1 MDSAANHSC
10 EAVGREGTPPPD
22 RYRTIQ
28 IHPPLRC
35 NLACLHCYS
44 SSAPHHRDAL
54 SLEALKPFLVNAYEE
69 GFNAIAVSGG
79 EPFLYQDLEALL
91 AFTREVGYRNTLASN
106 GMLLGSA
113 RAQRILEYVDLIA
126 LSVDGPPDLHDYIRG
141 QKGAFDKMLEGA
153 ELLRTLQKPFGFIHT
168 VTPQSWESLLWL
180 GTFAEAQGAKLLQL
194 HPLEMYGRATETL
207 AGSALDDTL
216 YHQIFI
222 LATYL
227 RSKYAGRMLVQL
239 DLLHRD
245 YLRDFPQAVSAFAR
259 QCSTKG
265 RVSDWFDTLVV
276 DETGRISPVAYGFAP
291 ELSVGELANFDAH
304 TFANFLQDKV
314 PLIEAV
320 FEETLDKIIK
330 DEDRDVINWN
340 ELVIAESKA
349 NYLLCAY

>member
-1 MDSAANHSC
+1 METAQPSC
-10 EAVGREGTPPPD
+10 GTVGREGTPPPD

-28 IHPPLRC
+28 IHPTLRC
-35 NLACLHCYS
+35 NLSCLHCYS

-54 SLEALKPFLVNAYEE
+54 SLDGLKNFLVNAYEE

-79 EPFLYQDLEALL
+79 EPFLYRDLEALL

-106 GMLLGSA
+106 GMLLGSE

-141 QKGAFDKMLEGA
+141 QKGAFDKMLHGA
-153 ELLRTLQKPFGFIHT
+153 ELLRTMQKPFGFIHT

-194 HPLEMYGRATETL
+194 HPLEMHGRANETL
-207 AGSALDDTL
+207 AESALDNTL

-222 LATYL
+222 LANYL
-227 RSKYAGRMLVQL
+227 RSKYADRMFVQL
-239 DLLHRD
+239 DLLHRE
-245 YLRDFPQAVSAFAR
+245 YLREFPQAVSAFAR
-259 QCSTKG
+259 GCSKNG
-265 RVSDWFDTLVV
+265 RVSDLFDTLVV

-291 ELSVGELANFDAH
+291 ELSMGYLTNFNAH
-304 TFANFLQDKV
+304 TFSAFLQNKV
-314 PLIEAV
+314 PIIESIFGTALHKICTD
-320 FEETLDKIIK
+320 EE
-330 DEDRDVINWN
+330 RDVINWN

-349 NYLLCAY
+349 SHRLCA

>member
-1 MDSAANHSC
+1 MDSAADYRC
-10 EAVGREGTPPPD
+10 EAVGREGTPAPD
-22 RYRTIQ
+22 RHRTIQ
-28 IHPPLRC
+28 IHPTLQC

-54 SLEALKPFLVNAYEE
+54 SLDALKPFLVSAYEE

-79 EPFLYQDLEALL
+79 EPFLYRDLEALL

-106 GMLLGSA
+106 GMLLGSE
-113 RAQRILEYVDLIA
+113 RAQRILDYVDLIA

-141 QKGAFDKMLEGA
+141 QKGAFDKMLRGA
-153 ELLRTLQKPFGFIHT
+153 ELLRAMQKPFGFIHT

-194 HPLEMYGRATETL
+194 HPLEMYGRATQTL
-207 AGSALDDTL
+207 GGSVLDDTL

-222 LATYL
+222 LANYL
-227 RSKYAGRMLVQL
+227 RSKYADRMFVQL
-239 DLLHRD
+239 DLLHRE
-245 YLRDFPQAVSAFAR
+245 YLREFPQAVSAFTR
-259 QCSTKG
+259 ECSAKG
-265 RVSDWFDTLVV
+265 RVSDLFDTLVV

-291 ELSVGELANFDAH
+291 ELSVGYFTNFNVH
-304 TFANFLQDKV
+304 TFSDFLQDKV
-314 PLIEAV
+314 PVIEAV
-320 FEETLDKIIK
+320 FKETLDKILQ

-349 NYLLCAY
+349 NHLLCA

>member
-1 MDSAANHSC
+1 MDAAANHSC
-10 EAVGREGTPPPD
+10 EAVGLEGTPQPD

-28 IHPPLRC
+28 IHPTLRC
-35 NLACLHCYS
+35 NLSCLHCYS
-44 SSAPHHRDAL
+44 SSAPHYRDAL
-54 SLEALKPFLVNAYEE
+54 SLEALKPFLLSAYEE

-79 EPFLYQDLEALL
+79 EPFMYRDLEALL

-106 GMLLGSA
+106 GMLLGSE

-141 QKGAFDKMLEGA
+141 QKGAFDKMLQGVS
-153 ELLRTLQKPFGFIHT
+153 LLREMQKPFGFIHT

-180 GTFAEAQGAKLLQL
+180 GTLAQAQGAKLLQL

-207 AGSALDDTL
+207 TNSALDDTL

-222 LATYL
+222 LANYL
-227 RSKYAGRMLVQL
+227 RSKYADRMFVQL

-245 YLRDFPQAVSAFAR
+245 YLREFPQAVSAFTR
-259 QCSTKG
+259 ECSKNG
-265 RVSDWFDTLVV
+265 RVSDLFDTLVV

-291 ELSVGELANFDAH
+291 ELSVGQLTSFNKH
-304 TFANFLQDKV
+304 TFSDFLQDKV

-320 FEETLDKIIK
+320 FSTTLDKICK
-330 DEDRDVINWN
+330 NEDRDVINWN
-340 ELVIAESKA
+340 ELVISESKA
-349 NYLLCAY
+349 EHRLCA